1 MSGPGIRA
9 GTKIEGASLY
19 DIFPTIA
26 ASLGL
31 RLANDLPGHPLDAAF
46 ERGLLEPGSTRL
58 VYGYTAG
65 KSFHPATA
73 APGPPDPELELRLR
87 SLGYLQ

>member
-1 MSGPGIRA
+1 MSKAEVKIVAERPTNIR
-9 GTKIEGASLY
+9 TLERYL
-19 DIFPTIA
+19 
-26 ASLGL
+26 L
-31 RLANDLPGHPLDAAF
+31 LANDLPGHPLDAAF